1 MPSHCSRQGHWRFAG
16 PVYDRDGVG
25 GIRGGRDRHAQV
37 AADRFRETGVR
48 DVLPDGKLVATS
60 QRRPAKARS
69 RRFRRARAGI
79 KGRRRGTPLEPLG
92 RSPLLRLGKSHDGI
106 LHRAHSGAR
115 GWNASRSVCRRSSR
129 RPAGDVRVR
138 RSIDDSRFLAPRPTS
153 ALSDIGALLLIEQWA
168 EAHVRK

>member
-1 MPSHCSRQGHWRFAG
+1 M
-16 PVYDRDGVG
+16 
-25 GIRGGRDRHAQV
+25 I
-37 AADRFRETGVR
+37 ETGSAGFAAAATGTPKLLLTDSGRQVFATCCR
-48 DVLPDGKLVATS
+48 TASSSQQVKGDRRKRGHDVSGGPG
-60 QRRPAKARS
+60 QM
-69 RRFRRARAGI
+69 AGI
-79 KGRRRGTPLEPLG
+79 KGRRRGAPLEPLG